1 MLSRLA
7 LHWRIV
13 FFLVWMAG
21 VLFMVHHTFEPI
33 EQHFIGSSRVL
44 VESADPRAV
53 RGPNPLIFK
62 EAAPAC

>member
-1 MLSRLA
+1 MLPRLA

-33 EQHFIGSSRVL
+33 EQHFIFVGRNQSS
-44 VESADPRAV
+44 A
-53 RGPNPLIFK
+53 G
-62 EAAPAC
+62 

>member
-1 MLSRLA
+1 MLPRLA

-33 EQHFIGSSRVL
+33 EQHFISVGRNQSS
-44 VESADPRAV
+44 A
-53 RGPNPLIFK
+53 G
-62 EAAPAC
+62 